1 MSALQ
6 RRPYYRGVC
15 KERLDCILSS
25 YLWNKESIEI
35 NELFVTGKTSDIKH
49 GNQTSNI
56 RHQISDIGH
65 GTSNVRR
72 WTSDF
77 KHQASDIGHKTWV
90 IRHRR
95 SKRNSKLHKECTC
108 SVTFLPPSN
117 FVNFDGLQGDENC
130 TKLSSKPTLSTFRT
144 NLMHCHPPI
153 KRLTSLCVKSIKYYY
168 CCFLIFCPLPFT

>member
-49 GNQTSNI
+49 GNQKSNIKHQTSNI
-56 RHQISDIGH
+56 RHRISDIGH

-77 KHQASDIGHKTWV
+77 KHQASDIGYKTSV

-95 SKRNSKLHKECTC
+95 SKKNSKLHKECTC
-108 SVTFLPPSN
+108 SVTFLPPNN
-117 FVNFDGLQGDENC
+117 FVNFDSLQGDENC
-130 TKLSSKPTLSTFRT
+130 TKLSNKPTLSTFEQ
-144 NLMHCHPPI
+144 I
-153 KRLTSLCVKSIKYYY
+153 
-168 CCFLIFCPLPFT
+168 